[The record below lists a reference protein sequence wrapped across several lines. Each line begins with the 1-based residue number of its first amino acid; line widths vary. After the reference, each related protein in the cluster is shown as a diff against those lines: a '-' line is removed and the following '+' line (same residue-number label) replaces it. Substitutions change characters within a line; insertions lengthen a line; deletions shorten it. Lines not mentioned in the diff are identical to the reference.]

1 MDLDNL
7 ALKGDLA
14 KFHYLVQALDEDT
27 ALRVKDLIVKPPK
40 DAYEALKERLLLSF
54 KLTRQE
60 RASRILDHPELG
72 DGKATKMADELMNYL
87 EDDGA
92 DLLMREIF
100 LRRLPQQVRAILEED
115 ESSSLHQLAVQ
126 ADRIRAQGMA
136 SLGLAARIADA
147 EPNPVSAAVAARKM
161 KKGGRKSKNPD
172 WCWVHRRYGA
182 KAWNCI
188 KPCSYEM
195 QENN

>member
-1 MDLDNL
+1 M
-7 ALKGDLA
+7 
-14 KFHYLVQALDEDT
+14 

-40 DAYEALKERLLLSF
+40 DAYGALKERLLLSL

-60 RASRILDHPELG
+60 RASGILDYPELG
-72 DGKATKMADELMNYL
+72 DGKATRMADELMNYL
-87 EDDGA
+87 EEDGA
-92 DLLMREIF
+92 DLLLREIF
-100 LRRLPQQVRAILEED
+100 LGLLPQQVRAILEED
-115 ESSSLHQLAVQ
+115 ESSSLHQLAVR
-126 ADRIRAQGMA
+126 ADKIRAQRIA
-136 SLGLAARIADA
+136 SAGLAARIAN
-147 EPNPVSAAVAARKM
+147 EESNPVSVAVAAEKR
-161 KKGGRKSKNPD
+161 KKGGKKSKHPD